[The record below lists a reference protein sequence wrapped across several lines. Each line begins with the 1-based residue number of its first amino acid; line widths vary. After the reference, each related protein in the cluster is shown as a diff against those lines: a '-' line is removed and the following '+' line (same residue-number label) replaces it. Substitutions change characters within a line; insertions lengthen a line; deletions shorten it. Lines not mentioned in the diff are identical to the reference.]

1 MSDRREIGGGVEDW
15 FVRPKGNSGWK
26 TGLSDPRAIRGGQEN
41 WFVRPK
47 GNRGWGGG
55 DLYIN

>member
-1 MSDRREIGGGVEDW
+1 MEYW

-26 TGLSDPRAIRGGQEN
+26 TGLSDPREIRGGQEN

-47 GNRGWGGG
+47 GNRGWGWRR
-55 DLYIN
+55 YIHKLKVHL

>member
-1 MSDRREIGGGVEDW
+1 MEDW

-26 TGLSDPRAIRGGQEN
+26 TGLSDPREIRGGQEN